1 MDIKI
6 NRHTKVAEVIK
17 NNVVIKTQTL
27 EDDSLRTTMKELI
40 DKAEMDID
48 VVRKYT
54 KLFKVSS
61 FNFKGII

>member
-17 NNVVIKTQTL
+17 NNVVVKTQTL
-27 EDDSLRTTMKELI
+27 EDEEFRTTMSELI
-40 DKAEMDID
+40 DKAEIDID

-61 FNFKGII
+61 FNFKGIV

>member
-6 NRHTKVAEVIK
+6 NRHTKLAEVIK

-27 EDDSLRTTMKELI
+27 EDEEFRTTMKELT
-40 DKAEMDID
+40 DKAEIDID

-61 FNFKGII
+61 FNFKGIV

>member
-27 EDDSLRTTMKELI
+27 EDEEFRTTMSELI
-40 DKAEMDID
+40 DKAEIDID

>member
-17 NNVVIKTQTL
+17 NNVIIKTQTL
-27 EDDSLRTTMKELI
+27 EDEEFRTTMKELI

-54 KLFKVSS
+54 TLFKVRS
-61 FNFKGII
+61 FNFKNII

>member
-6 NRHTKVAEVIK
+6 NRHTKLAEVIK

-27 EDDSLRTTMKELI
+27 EDEEFRTTMKELT
-40 DKAEMDID
+40 DKAEIDID

>member
-27 EDDSLRTTMKELI
+27 EDEEFRTTMKELV

>member
-17 NNVVIKTQTL
+17 NNVIIKTQTL
-27 EDDSLRTTMKELI
+27 EDEEFRTTMKELI

>member
-17 NNVVIKTQTL
+17 NNVVIKTQAL
-27 EDDSLRTTMKELI
+27 EDEEFRTTMKELI
-40 DKAEMDID
+40 DKAEIDID

-61 FNFKGII
+61 FNFKNIV

>member
-6 NRHTKVAEVIK
+6 NRHTKVAEVIN

-27 EDDSLRTTMKELI
+27 EDEEFRTTMKELI
-40 DKAEMDID
+40 DKAEIDID

-61 FNFKGII
+61 FYFKGII